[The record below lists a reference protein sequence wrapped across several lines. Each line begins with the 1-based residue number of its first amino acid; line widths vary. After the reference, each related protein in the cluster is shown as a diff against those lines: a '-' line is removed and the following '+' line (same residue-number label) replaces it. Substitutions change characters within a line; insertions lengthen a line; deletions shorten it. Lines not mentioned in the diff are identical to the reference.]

1 MSVYQEASAVG
12 SDDPSY
18 TLLHKNLPCNIV
30 PVSGGEVY
38 RGRQIEAGETHAIE
52 TRRYVNW
59 LPTMRIYDQNREVYL
74 NVQRSFEVD
83 GRRNMIVVTASEVVL

>member
-1 MSVYQEASAVG
+1 MSGQMRHRMSVYQEASAVG

-52 TRRYVNW
+52 PDRSLVRKQ
-59 LPTMRIYDQNREVYL
+59 RNRV
-74 NVQRSFEVD
+74 S
-83 GRRNMIVVTASEVVL
+83 VVVK